1 MPAPSRRAEIASQAR
16 LRRRESGSAYL
27 TVLLVLLVLTILGLS
42 LVLLTQ
48 IESEIG
54 SNERTLHRTFYA
66 ADSGIAAAVARKM
79 SGGAGQFRF
88 QMNSDTTGV
97 APRGDSVDVG
107 NFLPVRI
114 GFCNLCTANVG
125 NEYHRIDYLV
135 ASQAVRFA
143 STSPTGGDRHPLARQ
158 AVSSEVAIQP
168 ERGPGDFLGL
178 GKKSGARLGELLSR
192 GQEGSTP

>member
-1 MPAPSRRAEIASQAR
+1 MNGLHGFRS
-16 LRRRESGSAYL
+16 RRREAGSAYL

-42 LVLLTQ
+42 LVLVTQ

-54 SNERTLHRTFYA
+54 ANERTLHRTFYA
-66 ADSGIAAAVARKM
+66 ADSGIAAAVTRKM

-88 QMNSDTTGV
+88 QMNSDRTGLV
-97 APRGDSVDVG
+97 PRADSVDVG

-125 NEYHRIDYLV
+125 SEYHRIDYLV
-135 ASQAVRFA
+135 ASQAVRFG
-143 STSPTGGDRHPLARQ
+143 SSNPTGGDRHPLARQ

-168 ERGPGDFLGL
+168 EKGPGDFLGL

-192 GQEGSTP
+192 GQSNSTP